1 MTWLPMPLSL
11 RQLGEVGSGSRKY
24 STYHPHR
31 LERFRR
37 WQPFALEVDDAPDKL
52 AKVMTELLP
61 GIGKTQR

>member
-1 MTWLPMPLSL
+1 M
-11 RQLGEVGSGSRKY
+11 
-24 STYHPHR
+24 YHPHR